1 MLTPLDLSTNYWS
14 LRAES
19 ERITGFSV
27 YDMIESENYIN
38 LTQEDSLTTEQWN
51 NLVKVASVIKANV
64 NRFDMKK
71 WHRETECG
79 TCHCLAGWAQSLEQ
93 NDTNF
98 RGFDAEYV
106 GRMMLSKFVSPFF
119 WVSRYN
125 LIPLAYHH
133 NSELHQQHEGL
144 PEQLVMKYLIDP
156 VLEEARRESY
166 ELSSELNEFIQKAK
180 QETLVAN

>member
-64 NRFDMKK
+64 NRFDMKE
-71 WHRETECG
+71 WHGETECG

-93 NDTNF
+93 NDTNYD
-98 RGFDAEYV
+98 GLGAGYA
-106 GRMMLSKFVSPFF
+106 GREMLSKFVSPFF
-119 WVSRYN
+119 WVSLDYLTDYRDKRE
-125 LIPLAYHH
+125 
-133 NSELHQQHEGL
+133 ELYKGL

-156 VLEEARRESY
+156 VLEEASKESY